1 MDNKRTLLLEI
12 ASLIEVD
19 ANSSMFDLS
28 IMEYM
33 SFEEL
38 TSIRDGL
45 QKRKNNRKE
54 EQNRWYD
61 EWVEKCGI

>member
-1 MDNKRTLLLEI
+1 MDKKKVLLLEI
-12 ASLIEVD
+12 ASLIE
-19 ANSSMFDLS
+19 ANTNSSVFDLS

-38 TSIRDGL
+38 VSIRDGL
-45 QKRKNNRKE
+45 KKRKNNREE
-54 EQNRWYD
+54 EQDKWYD